1 MMTGS
6 NNGIIENKSFI
17 VHIYQQEIY
26 IKNDYN
32 LAAVKIYQYYMK
44 KYVYDIKHVNTVNFI
59 IDDLLRSVTK
69 TVLVFGIK

>member
-1 MMTGS
+1 MMIGS

-32 LAAVKIYQYYMK
+32 LAAVKILVLYEKIRIWYQACEHSEFYNRWFTPICHKDCISFWY
-44 KYVYDIKHVNTVNFI
+44 
-59 IDDLLRSVTK
+59 
-69 TVLVFGIK
+69 

>member
-17 VHIYQQEIY
+17 VLIYQQEIY

-32 LAAVKIYQYYMK
+32 LAAVKIY
-44 KYVYDIKHVNTVNFI
+44 
-59 IDDLLRSVTK
+59 
-69 TVLVFGIK
+69 

>member
-1 MMTGS
+1 MMIGS

-32 LAAVKIYQYYMK
+32 LAAVKILALYEK
-44 KYVYDIKHVNTVNFI
+44 IRI
-59 IDDLLRSVTK
+59 
-69 TVLVFGIK
+69 

>member
-1 MMTGS
+1 MMIGS

-32 LAAVKIYQYYMK
+32 LSSLAKWLSVRLRTKWFWVRVQLQKILVLYEKNTYM
-44 KYVYDIKHVNTVNFI
+44 ISSMWTQ
-59 IDDLLRSVTK
+59 
-69 TVLVFGIK
+69 